1 MHHNVLLKCIDQTLK
16 LYSKLNSK
24 DFVGYESG
32 AGYVPGDPR
41 DPVGVRLIRHLISV
55 LTRLVLNV
63 NGVVLKHTDDLL
75 NSIVYLFMGG
85 NGRHDNNMEGVRN
98 LAKPLVEK
106 IFSEMGIDMSNVLIT
121 QEEQTETRLQKLQK
135 IRRLQ
140 KYLEII
146 FRLNHIETL
155 HIKLNIE

>member
-63 NGVVLKHTDDLL
+63 NGVVLKHTDGLL

-85 NGRHDNNMEGVRN
+85 NGMYDNNMEGVRN
-98 LAKPLVEK
+98 LAKPLVGK
-106 IFSEMGIDMSNVLIT
+106 IFSETGTGNPRYGYAVA
-121 QEEQTETRLQKLQK
+121 
-135 IRRLQ
+135 
-140 KYLEII
+140 
-146 FRLNHIETL
+146 IETVHGELFGEML
-155 HIKLNIE
+155 HLSVAMKRLVVT